1 MESSGAVSGKSTTHP
16 QCLGRGLF
24 PFTAFNLLMN
34 KMVLKTVAGIMT
46 ERQVDTVMVKSIGS
60 EVRQTW
66 V

>member
-1 MESSGAVSGKSTTHP
+1 MGQSLVNLQLILSVWAEGCS
-16 QCLGRGLF
+16 
-24 PFTAFNLLMN
+24 PFTAFNSLMN

-46 ERQVDTVMVKSIGS
+46 EQQVDTMMAKSIGS